1 MCVQSMGSTQGIVD
15 EGDGRHCTVEN
26 HLGFRSIDGGEG
38 SLGTGEEGDNVFI
51 VLERIIL

>member
-1 MCVQSMGSTQGIVD
+1 MGSTQGIVD

-38 SLGTGEEGDNVFI
+38 SLGTGEEGDNVLI